1 VIAAALV
8 LASLAGVGFMVRLLR
23 GPTVAD
29 RVLALDGLLTVVVI
43 GIVLGAAETGLQS
56 VLVTVVVVALVAFV
70 ATGVLARYIERR
82 GSS

>member
-8 LASLAGVGFMVRLLR
+8 LASVAGVGFMIRLLR

>member
-1 VIAAALV
+1 MIAVALALV
-8 LASLAGVGFMVRLLR
+8 SLAGLGFMARLLR
-23 GPTVAD
+23 GPTIAD
-29 RVLALDGLLTVVVI
+29 RVLALDGLLTVVVM
-43 GIVLGAAETGLQS
+43 GVVLGAAETGLDS